1 MKLQAKR
8 LNSHS
13 TYAVLLFLVISILE
27 GTVFL
32 TNVGA
37 LTLPDGDMHA
47 NASYAMATGQ
57 ILNLP
62 ERSTDKFG
70 NPVKSQHISGDSRY
84 LHNKAMHNALV
95 MDIIG
100 DPMATDPHMANQR
113 LADHLP
119 STQVTL
125 PDKSFP
131 SRTNQ
136 YFPLVYLPQGIGVWV
151 GLHTGLGPYNVWQ
164 CGRIANFIFY
174 LFLFGLSI
182 MMIPR
187 GKYLMAVLGSL
198 YPTIF
203 MATSLMSDAMF
214 ISVCACFI
222 AYFFSLSTRDR
233 PVTRV
238 QMGILIGLTVC
249 LFLFKTVYVALA
261 LLVWALPGSL
271 LTTKRK
277 ATFTGLSALI
287 ALPIYGLWSSLY
299 QNVPA
304 IVSISD
310 NTHFMFRHPLK
321 VIFTISW
328 NLMEF
333 PKTLMRIGSAVLVPT
348 LFVLAA
354 WLILFMSSRPAPV
367 DQSSPT
373 ASVRRYRYIW
383 VSMVAFFCVAFLAY
397 LFPYLTWNDMTV
409 MKNAQAIQGFQGRY
423 LTPILPLLTCICF
436 FPPERTADALPPH
449 NAADTIVG
457 ASEAES
463 SSPTR

>member
-1 MKLQAKR
+1 MKLQARR

-57 ILNLP
+57 IMNLP

-70 NPVKSQHISGDSRY
+70 NTVKRQHISGDARY
-84 LHNKAMHNALV
+84 LHNKSMHNALV

-174 LFLFGLSI
+174 LFLFCLSI
-182 MMIPR
+182 VMIPR

-261 LLVWALPGSL
+261 LLVWALPRSL

-277 ATFTGLSALI
+277 ATFMGLSALI

-304 IVSISD
+304 IASISG

-333 PKTLMRIGSAVLVPT
+333 PKTLIRIGSAVIVRLHTPVPVRLGLYGRFLLRGLPGISLHRSHLERYDSHEERPSDT
-348 LFVLAA
+348 RIPGQV
-354 WLILFMSSRPAPV
+354 SHPAPAPP
-367 DQSSPT
+367 DLHMLLP
-373 ASVRRYRYIW
+373 AREDGG
-383 VSMVAFFCVAFLAY
+383 CLA
-397 LFPYLTWNDMTV
+397 LS
-409 MKNAQAIQGFQGRY
+409 QRGRY
-423 LTPILPLLTCICF
+423 HCWSFRNREFFSNAIAIILDV
-436 FPPERTADALPPH
+436 ADARLCCPAP
-449 NAADTIVG
+449 AGTD
-457 ASEAES
+457 
-463 SSPTR
+463 